1 MSGIGCFGM
10 ECPVLPTAE
19 EMIGW
24 LEEQGV
30 LCDVFPTG
38 DFWNDRFGMRIMKKS
53 KILNRFESDAINY
66 PTRQEA
72 TLAAID
78 AALDCLIKNKK

>member
-1 MSGIGCFGM
+1 MNRYTIYCT
-10 ECPVLPTAE
+10 PKQT
-19 EMIGW
+19 
-24 LEEQGV
+24 
-30 LCDVFPTG
+30 
-38 DFWNDRFGMRIMKKS
+38 KKA
-53 KILNRFESDAINY
+53 LESDAINY